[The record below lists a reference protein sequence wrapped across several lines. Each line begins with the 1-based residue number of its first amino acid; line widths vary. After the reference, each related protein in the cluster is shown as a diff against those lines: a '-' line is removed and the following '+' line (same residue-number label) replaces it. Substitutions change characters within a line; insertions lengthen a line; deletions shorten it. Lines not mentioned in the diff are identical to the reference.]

1 MAEEIKTGWIVVGGS
16 ATGGMVTPAKRLYA
30 YIGTAN
36 IGGWYDVLVESQFSS
51 RSGKGLDSDAVVAR
65 IRSMYR
71 LAKELGVSLAED
83 ELERFNATVA
93 RQREIVA
100 KMRQKQEAEGRKR
113 MREIK
118 AKESRKPLVLAAEPG
133 WKASFAGYVLGQV
146 YPPTSKVSDAPG
158 SIIMERGFRKNL
170 DAPFHGMD
178 FMSLSFTPTN
188 YRLFRL
194 SASGYFTGDRK
205 ALLAEG
211 RALLKDIGSSMGID
225 LAPFKFEAPDGKYWP
240 RCNMSGP
247 SGPIPRKYPI
257 DESQWTTSWHVF
269 AFSYTMKGSVRIDV
283 NLGVIHD
290 KRSYIC
296 LSILDSEGEQAAKI
310 EFDTAFRAT
319 HNGKSYDEWRKE
331 FSSRRSSKCDD
342 IVSQVRSSVSSVIS
356 ALPAVRRD
364 APEYFR
370 EFGIRLKRYPAYQEL
385 VGIVSNNQETVCA
398 NFGACA
404 TNELSRMVLLAAWWG
419 GDDTLY
425 VNGLSNCLDMAMSGV
440 VTRADLD
447 WYRTAHFN
455 VRRGNFL
462 ALRYDEPGMSNL
474 VSRLYGF
481 TGETN
486 TCNRILSG
494 EARISITNYLNEIS
508 HNK

>member
-1 MAEEIKTGWIVVGGS
+1 MNAKTGKSYSDYVTAFCLAVAVLTAVPHALAVGEC
-16 ATGGMVTPAKRLYA
+16 
-30 YIGTAN
+30 I
-36 IGGWYDVLVESQFSS
+36 SS
-51 RSGKGLDSDAVVAR
+51 RERK
-65 IRSMYR
+65 
-71 LAKELGVSLAED
+71 AE
-83 ELERFNATVA
+83 
-93 RQREIVA
+93 
-100 KMRQKQEAEGRKR
+100 
-113 MREIK
+113 
-118 AKESRKPLVLAAEPG
+118 ESRKPLVLAAEPG

-170 DAPFHGMD
+170 DEPFHGMD

-331 FSSRRSSKCDD
+331 FSSRK
-342 IVSQVRSSVSSVIS
+342 
-356 ALPAVRRD
+356 
-364 APEYFR
+364 
-370 EFGIRLKRYPAYQEL
+370 
-385 VGIVSNNQETVCA
+385 
-398 NFGACA
+398 
-404 TNELSRMVLLAAWWG
+404 
-419 GDDTLY
+419 
-425 VNGLSNCLDMAMSGV
+425 
-440 VTRADLD
+440 
-447 WYRTAHFN
+447 
-455 VRRGNFL
+455 
-462 ALRYDEPGMSNL
+462 
-474 VSRLYGF
+474 F
-481 TGETN
+481 TGEN
-486 TCNRILSG
+486 N
-494 EARISITNYLNEIS
+494 NE
-508 HNK
+508 

>member
-1 MAEEIKTGWIVVGGS
+1 MNEKIVKKFSWCAAVISIAVLMTLTLVPHALAVDKDTSLRARKTEE
-16 ATGGMVTPAKRLYA
+16 L
-30 YIGTAN
+30 
-36 IGGWYDVLVESQFSS
+36 
-51 RSGKGLDSDAVVAR
+51 
-65 IRSMYR
+65 
-71 LAKELGVSLAED
+71 
-83 ELERFNATVA
+83 
-93 RQREIVA
+93 
-100 KMRQKQEAEGRKR
+100 
-113 MREIK
+113 
-118 AKESRKPLVLAAEPG
+118 RKPLTYAAEQG
-133 WKASFAGYVLGQV
+133 WNASFAGCVMGQT
-146 YPPTSKVSDAPG
+146 YPPDSKSGVVYGGIVKAYRPRKKLEVPFYGMDTLQLSLTPTSHRIFRIFAD
-158 SIIMERGFRKNL
+158 RGFTVDRESFLSEGKVFLKN
-170 DAPFHGMD
+170 
-178 FMSLSFTPTN
+178 
-188 YRLFRL
+188 
-194 SASGYFTGDRK
+194 
-205 ALLAEG
+205 
-211 RALLKDIGSSMGID
+211 IGAMMGVE
-225 LAPFKFEAPDGKYWP
+225 LAPFKFEAPNGSYWP
-240 RCNMSGP
+240 KCNLSGLSGP
-247 SGPIPRKYPI
+247 VPKVYFA
-257 DESQWTTSWHVF
+257 DESQWFTSRHVF
-269 AFSYTMKGSVRIDV
+269 AFSHTKKGSVHINVR
-283 NLGVIHD
+283 LGILHD
-290 KRSYIC
+290 KPSYFY
-296 LSILDSEGEQAAKI
+296 ILISDSELEQAADT

-319 HNGKSYDEWRKE
+319 HNGKSYDEWSKE

-364 APEYFR
+364 APEYIR
-370 EFGIRLKRYPAYQEL
+370 EFGIPLKRYPAYQEL
-385 VGIVSNNQETVCA
+385 VGIVSNNQETICA

-455 VRRGNFL
+455 VRRGNIL